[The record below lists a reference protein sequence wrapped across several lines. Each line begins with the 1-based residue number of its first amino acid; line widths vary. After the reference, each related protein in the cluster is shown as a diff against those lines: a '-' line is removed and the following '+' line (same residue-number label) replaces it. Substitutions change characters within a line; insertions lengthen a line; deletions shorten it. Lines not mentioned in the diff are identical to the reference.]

1 MSYSG
6 ALQNYLN
13 VKAMSCKIEVVAI
26 EKKENYTLSQMFIN
40 DKYFCDVIEDA
51 IRDEKI
57 YGITAIPRGTYKV
70 IINKSI
76 RFKKLMPLL
85 LDVPNFEGVR
95 IHSGNSEKDSL
106 ACLIVGQQGYLLG
119 KRAVLNS
126 RATFDKLM
134 KRLKDEKDI
143 TITLV
148 A

>member
-1 MSYSG
+1 
-6 ALQNYLN
+6 
-13 VKAMSCKIEVVAI
+13 MSCKIEVVAI

-70 IINKSI
+70 IINKSV

-85 LDVPNFEGVR
+85 LDVPNYEGVR

-106 ACLIVGQQGYLLG
+106 GCLIVGQQGYIVG

-126 RATFDKLM
+126 RVTFDKLM
-134 KRLKDEKDI
+134 KRLKDETDI
-143 TITLV
+143 SITLT